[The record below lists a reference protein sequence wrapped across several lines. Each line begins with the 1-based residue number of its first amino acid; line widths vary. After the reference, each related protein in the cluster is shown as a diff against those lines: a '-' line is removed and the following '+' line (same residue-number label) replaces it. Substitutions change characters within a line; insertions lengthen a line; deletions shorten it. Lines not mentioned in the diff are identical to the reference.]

1 MVVQS
6 YRSLR
11 KPDELKWKWNTG
23 VVFVLRRYWPV
34 DYWTFAGSVI
44 KPREETVSMWT
55 HIRRSVCTQTNTAE
69 LNMRFMFLGGPGEH
83 QDVPDEH
90 TIHEVLE
97 DVVNQSLENN
107 RNITRYLNW
116 SRWRPS
122 TLPQYPSLI
131 LTMICITKDHLA
143 EHSGAFNNLR
153 TKKAAGIYFCVTHG
167 SQCMVSSFVCFLYK
181 EESKRRGRGQT
192 MPAASE

>member
-1 MVVQS
+1 M
-6 YRSLR
+6 
-11 KPDELKWKWNTG
+11 
-23 VVFVLRRYWPV
+23 FVHGRYWPV
-34 DYWTFAGSVI
+34 DYWTFAGSII

-69 LNMRFMFLGGPGEH
+69 LALTWGSCSWGH
-83 QDVPDEH
+83 QENIRMSAWWTH
-90 TIHEVLE
+90 ME

-107 RNITRYLNW
+107 GNITRYLNW

-167 SQCMVSSFVCFLYK
+167 NQCMVSSFVCFLYK